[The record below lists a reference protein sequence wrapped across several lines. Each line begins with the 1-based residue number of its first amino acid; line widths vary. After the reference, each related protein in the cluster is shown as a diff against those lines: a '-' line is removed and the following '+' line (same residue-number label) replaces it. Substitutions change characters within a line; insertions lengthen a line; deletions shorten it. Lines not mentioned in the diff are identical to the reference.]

1 MEVPNDGVLLQQE
14 TQEVSGSHH
23 NLTESSLNKS
33 FSVCEFFRVLTS
45 LIFEKAYWKAKAR
58 LKALPLMKG
67 IFSVHKLLSVT
78 LGSTMGSALGSPS
91 SVQNSAGIY
100 LLKVSNRNTIT
111 MSEINSFMTEVAII

>member
-1 MEVPNDGVLLQQE
+1 
-14 TQEVSGSHH
+14 
-23 NLTESSLNKS
+23 
-33 FSVCEFFRVLTS
+33 
-45 LIFEKAYWKAKAR
+45 
-58 LKALPLMKG
+58 MKG

-111 MSEINSFMTEVAII
+111 MSEINYFMTEAAIL